1 MKAPRLIAA
10 IAGAVIIWAVY
21 TLFPLGAAGLAIGD
35 LAPELRGGPWLNSAP
50 LKLADLRGKVVL
62 IKMWTFG

>member
-1 MKAPRLIAA
+1 MKNKRWLAA
-10 IAGAVIIWAVY
+10 LAGAMALWAIY
-21 TLFPLGAAGLAIGD
+21 TLFPLGAAGLAAGD
-35 LAPELRGGPWLNSAP
+35 TAPEFRAGPWLNSAP